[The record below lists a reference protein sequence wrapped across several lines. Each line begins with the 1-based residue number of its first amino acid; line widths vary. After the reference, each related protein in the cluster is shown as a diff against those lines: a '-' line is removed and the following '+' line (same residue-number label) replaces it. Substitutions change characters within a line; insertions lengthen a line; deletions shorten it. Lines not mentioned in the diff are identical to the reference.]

1 VVKVTASKADI
12 ERMVAAG
19 EWRREDLVRVLG
31 TQDADAIETLRA
43 AAEAT
48 LLARVGAGVSLR
60 GLIEFSNVCIS
71 DCLYCG
77 IRMHNRKVERYT
89 LTDDEIVASARWC
102 AEMGY
107 GSVVLQ
113 SGERRDARF
122 IGRLVDNVRAIK
134 EATRSERQPDGVGIT
149 LCVGEQS
156 REDYQR
162 LFDAGAHRYLLR
174 LETSS
179 PELFALI
186 HPARQRFETRLQC
199 LKTLREVGFQVGT
212 GVMIGIPGQTLEQL
226 ADDLMLFR
234 TLDIDMIGMGPYIP
248 HAAAAMPADWPVAP
262 VETRMDLAFK
272 MIGLARLSLGD
283 VNIAATT
290 ALQALDPVGRERGL
304 RFGANVIMPQVTPLS
319 VRKQYTLYD
328 GKPCLEDSAG
338 QCATCLE
345 GRIASVGRFIR
356 YHSWGDSAHFARR
369 NDLPVELPQAPAVPR
384 LPNVRA
390 DKIIQLHL
398 KQD

>member
-1 VVKVTASKADI
+1 MVAALKADI
-12 ERMVAAG
+12 ERIVQAG
-19 EWRREDLVRVLG
+19 EWQRDDLVRVLG
-31 TQDADAIETLRA
+31 TQDAEALETLRA

-48 LLARVGAGVSLR
+48 LLDKVGAGVSLR

-77 IRMHNRKVERYT
+77 IRKHNRKVERYT

-113 SGERRDARF
+113 SGERRDAQF
-122 IGRLVDNVRAIK
+122 IDRLAANVRAIK
-134 EATRSERQPDGVGIT
+134 QATRSARQPDGVGIT

-156 REDYQR
+156 RDDYQR

-174 LETSS
+174 METSS

-186 HPARQRFETRLQC
+186 HPAQQRFETRLQC

-212 GVMIGIPGQTLEQL
+212 GVMIGIPGQTLTQL
-226 ADDLMLFR
+226 ADDLLFFR
-234 TLDIDMIGMGPYIP
+234 SLDIDMLGMGPYIP
-248 HAAAAMPADWPVAP
+248 HGAAAMPASLPVAP
-262 VETRMDLAFK
+262 VAERLDLAFK
-272 MIGLARLSLGD
+272 MIALARLTLGD

-304 RFGANVIMPQVTPLS
+304 RFGANVIMPQVTPLA

-345 GRIASVGRFIR
+345 GRIASVNRFIR
-356 YHSWGDSAHFARR
+356 YHHWGDSVHFARR
-369 NDLPVELPQAPAVPR
+369 NDLPVESPQAPAVPR
-384 LPNVRA
+384 HPNVRT

>member
-1 VVKVTASKADI
+1 MKDDI
-12 ERMVAAG
+12 TRIIEHGDWTR
-19 EWRREDLVRVLG
+19 DNLVRVLG
-31 TQDADAIETLRA
+31 MQDDAALEVLRA
-43 AAEAT
+43 AAEAM
-48 LLARVGAGVSLR
+48 LLDKVGAGVSLR

-77 IRMHNRKVERYT
+77 IRMHNRQVDRYT
-89 LTDDEIVASARWC
+89 LSDDEIVESARWC
-102 AEMGY
+102 AEKGY

-122 IGRLVDNVRAIK
+122 VDRLVANVRAIK
-134 EATRSERQPDGVGIT
+134 QATRSERQPEGVGIT

-162 LFDAGAHRYLLR
+162 LFEAGAHRYLLR
-174 LETSS
+174 METFS
-179 PELFALI
+179 PALFARI
-186 HPARQRFETRLQC
+186 HPAHQHYETRRAC

-212 GVMIGIPGQTLEQL
+212 GVMIGIPGQTLEDL
-226 ADDLMLFR
+226 ADDLLAFR

-248 HAAAAMPADWPVAP
+248 HAQAAMPAEWPVAP
-262 VETRMDLAFK
+262 VEARLDLAFK
-272 MIGLARLSLGD
+272 MIGLARLMLGD

-345 GRIASVGRFIR
+345 GRIASVNRFIR
-356 YHSWGDSAHFARR
+356 YHSWGDSVHFAQR
-369 NDLPVELPQAPAVPR
+369 NGLAVEPAEPPSGLR
-384 LPNVRA
+384 HLALRA
-390 DKIIQLHL
+390 DKIIKLHL
-398 KQD
+398 QQD